1 MKKIILSVF
10 SFIMLSLGLISAQQ
24 ILHPVVVEEATGT
37 WCGFCVRGAVYMDQL
52 TEKYG
57 DDFVGIAV
65 HNGTNDP
72 MVVPTYDQ
80 GTTNFPNFSG
90 FPSAIVARKHLVSP
104 EDIETPFLQ
113 EAAIAPTVDLTA
125 TATYD
130 KVTRELVVNLSSTT
144 TKNYV
149 APKFF
154 IALIEDGVTGTSA
167 GYNQSNYYS
176 GGSLGPMGG
185 FENLPNPVP
194 ANQMVYN
201 HVARALFGGFNGL
214 SGSIKSPWLANK
226 TATYEYSGYI
236 IPEEFNIAKCH
247 VVVGVMSNENKF
259 LNAAK
264 ISLEEATASV
274 TLNADH
280 KVMISPNPIYG
291 TSYIQVNNPNAEDLS
306 IKMYNNFGV
315 MVASQNY
322 GRMSGLNSLPIVSDN
337 LGSGTYFI
345 HVLIGN
351 ERVVKQIAVVK

>member
-1 MKKIILSVF
+1 
-10 SFIMLSLGLISAQQ
+10 
-24 ILHPVVVEEATGT
+24 
-37 WCGFCVRGAVYMDQL
+37 
-52 TEKYG
+52 
-57 DDFVGIAV
+57 
-65 HNGTNDP
+65 
-72 MVVPTYDQ
+72 
-80 GTTNFPNFSG
+80 
-90 FPSAIVARKHLVSP
+90 
-104 EDIETPFLQ
+104 
-113 EAAIAPTVDLTA
+113 
-125 TATYD
+125 
-130 KVTRELVVNLSSTT
+130 
-144 TKNYV
+144 
-149 APKFF
+149 
-154 IALIEDGVTGTSA
+154 
-167 GYNQSNYYS
+167 
-176 GGSLGPMGG
+176 
-185 FENLPNPVP
+185 
-194 ANQMVYN
+194 
-201 HVARALFGGFNGL
+201 RALFGGFNGL

-322 GRMSGLNSLPIVSDN
+322 GRLSGLNSLPIVSDN